1 MHMRLLK
8 APSAKP
14 APPPWQTLAK
24 KLQEQGRGSK
34 YIQRLKNRVGPNAF
48 SQIDE
53 LEKEMQQEI
62 ANALG
67 RTEDKLLARMLQ
79 LEVAQVELEEAEKRR
94 DATVRAQAISAF
106 NAARTEA
113 LIAKREM
120 TIHRQA
126 CGFTRGNFQAM
137 DEHYPIPPK
146 AK

>member
-1 MHMRLLK
+1 
-8 APSAKP
+8 
-14 APPPWQTLAK
+14 
-24 KLQEQGRGSK
+24 
-34 YIQRLKNRVGPNAF
+34 
-48 SQIDE
+48 
-53 LEKEMQQEI
+53 MQAQQKRMESRDVV
-62 ANALG
+62 AQQADVVVKDASSGGTALDM
-67 RTEDKLLARMLQ
+67 DKLTR
-79 LEVAQVELEEAEKRR
+79 EAFVNLLSPFASGAGAAEH
-94 DATVRAQAISAF
+94 DCQAIRAF